1 MFFHKDTP
9 LSDIQKWI
17 SIQTV
22 AVYNATKNGIDIE
35 IKPHKT
41 KRTILQ
47 NKFLMV
53 VLSAIVKFYHET
65 GFMPQGCQPWM
76 IRTDILKEYYK
87 ARFGIETTHKLDT
100 AEFTKFIDFIQQTM
114 VEETGGEY
122 EILTTDSQYLKSL
135 IQE

>member
-9 LSDIQKWI
+9 LADIQKWI
-17 SIQTV
+17 AIQTV

-41 KRTILQ
+41 KRSIEQ
-47 NKFLMV
+47 NKFLFAI
-53 VLSAIVKFYHET
+53 LAEIVKFYNET
-65 GFMPQGCQPWM
+65 GFMPQGCQSWM
-76 IRTDILKEYYK
+76 MRTDIQQFYWKS
-87 ARFGIETTHKLDT
+87 RFGIEHSSKLDT

-135 IQE
+135 LQE

>member
-9 LSDIQKWI
+9 LTDIQKWI
-17 SIQTV
+17 AIQTV

-41 KRTILQ
+41 KRTIEQ

-100 AEFTKFIDFIQQTM
+100 AEFAKFIDFIQQTM

-122 EILTTDSQYLKSL
+122 EILTADSQYLKSL
-135 IQE
+135 YT

>member
-9 LSDIQKWI
+9 LTEIQHWI
-17 SIQTV
+17 NLQLSG
-22 AVYNATKNGIDIE
+22 VYSASKNGIDIE

-41 KRTILQ
+41 KRSIEQ
-47 NKFLMV
+47 NKFLFA
-53 VLSAIVKFYHET
+53 VLSEIVKFYNET

-76 IRTDILKEYYK
+76 MRTDIQQFYWKS
-87 ARFGIETTHKLDT
+87 RFGIEHSSKLDT
-100 AEFTKFIDFIQQTM
+100 AEFTKFIDFIQATM

-135 IQE
+135 YT

>member
-9 LSDIQKWI
+9 LADIQKWI
-17 SIQTV
+17 AIQTV

-41 KRTILQ
+41 KRTIEQ
-47 NKFLMV
+47 NKFLFA

-76 IRTDILKEYYK
+76 MRTDILKEYYK

-100 AEFTKFIDFIQQTM
+100 VEFTKFIDFIQQTM
-114 VEETGGEY
+114 VEESGGEY

-135 IQE
+135 YA